1 MLRTLKAAAA
11 LAVIVTAAAATV
23 TTAAAAAPASPPPA
37 SPAHLAGPAASP
49 VTAPYTPVTAVTAP
63 FTPVP
68 ACGTPE
74 PGTAACL
81 ALVDGGFPARLLTA
95 PAANPGT
102 VTPPAPFTA
111 ADLQSAYRLPS
122 ALLGARQTIAIVDA
136 YNDPH
141 AAADLA
147 AYRQANGL
155 PACDAAFPCFTQ
167 VNQAGAAGPLP
178 PGNANWAV
186 EESTDVDMAS
196 AICPNC
202 KIVLVEADNNTLAN
216 LGAAEN
222 EAVKLGASVIA
233 NSYGGPEQGGEA
245 TLCRDYY
252 QHPGVAITVASGDG
266 GFGVEIPAACGSV
279 IAVGGTT
286 LYRSATG
293 RGWSQNAWSLE
304 DNQAVSG
311 SQYTGMGP
319 GSGCSAYIPKPAWQ
333 PGQLCSNRMV
343 ADTSAVADPFTP
355 VAVYDSYGQP
365 GWIAV
370 GGTSVAAQIIG
381 GVYALA
387 GNAATINPGA
397 YLYAHASQLN
407 DVTTGSPVTSTIA
420 GGANGFC
427 GGSYLCTP
435 GPGYDGPTGLGT
447 PDGIGAF

>member
-11 LAVIVTAAAATV
+11 LAVIVTAAAATAA
-23 TTAAAAAPASPPPA
+23 TAAPGPAHPA
-37 SPAHLAGPAASP
+37 SPAAATP
-49 VTAPYTPVTAVTAP
+49 TTAPYMPR
-63 FTPVP
+63 P
-68 ACGTPE
+68 ACGAPE

-81 ALVDGGFPARLLTA
+81 ALIDGGFPARLVTARAAQPGATTA
-95 PAANPGT
+95 PRPY
-102 VTPPAPFTA
+102 TA

-136 YNDPH
+136 YDDPN

-155 PACDAAFPCFTQ
+155 PACDAAFGCFTK

-178 PGNANWAV
+178 PADTDWAV

-202 KIVLVEADNNTLAN
+202 KIVLVEADDDTFAN

-222 EAVKLGASVIA
+222 EAAKLGASVIA
-233 NSYGGPEQGGEA
+233 NSYGGLEQDGEA
-245 TLCRDYY
+245 TLCQDYY
-252 QHPGVAITVASGDG
+252 QHPGVAITVASGDD
-266 GFGVEIPAACGSV
+266 GFGVNAPAACGSV

-286 LYRSATG
+286 LYRSATA
-293 RGWSQNAWSLE
+293 RGWSENAWSLE
-304 DNQAVSG
+304 MNQAASISLYV
-311 SQYTGMGP
+311 GMGP
-319 GSGCSAYIPKPAWQ
+319 GSGCSAYIAKPAWQ
-333 PGQLCSNRMV
+333 HDPLCGNRTV

-355 VAVYDSYGQP
+355 VAVYDSDGEP

-381 GVYALA
+381 GVYGLA

-397 YLYAHASQLN
+397 YLYARASQLN
-407 DVTTGSPVTSTIA
+407 DVTTGSPVTSTA
-420 GGANGFC
+420 GGADGFC

-435 GPGYDGPTGLGT
+435 GSGYDGPTGLGT

>member
-11 LAVIVTAAAATV
+11 LAMIVTAAAATV
-23 TTAAAAAPASPPPA
+23 ATAATAAPGSAHPASTAAA
-37 SPAHLAGPAASP
+37 GPT
-49 VTAPYTPVTAVTAP
+49 TAPYTPRTACDA
-63 FTPVP
+63 
-68 ACGTPE
+68 PE

-81 ALVDGGFPARLLTA
+81 ALIDGGFPARLLTA
-95 PAANPGT
+95 RAANPGAT
-102 VTPPAPFTA
+102 TPPRPYTA
-111 ADLQSAYRLPS
+111 TDLQAAYRLPS

-136 YNDPH
+136 YDDPN

-155 PACDAAFPCFTQ
+155 PACYAAFPCFTK
-167 VNQAGAAGPLP
+167 VNQDGAAGPLP
-178 PGNANWAV
+178 PPDAGWAV

-202 KIVLVEADNNTLAN
+202 KIVLVEADDDTIAN

-222 EAVKLGASVIA
+222 EAVKLGAGVIA
-233 NSYGGPEQGGEA
+233 NSYGGPEQDGEA
-245 TLCRDYY
+245 ALCQDYY
-252 QHPGVAITVASGDG
+252 QHPGVAITVSSGDD
-266 GFGVEIPAACGSV
+266 GFGVSIPAACGSV

-286 LYRSATG
+286 LYRSATA
-293 RGWSQNAWSLE
+293 RGWSENAWSLE
-304 DNQAVSG
+304 MNQAESD
-311 SQYTGMGP
+311 SEYLGMGP
-319 GSGCSAYIPKPAWQ
+319 GSGCSAYIAKPAWQ
-333 PGQLCSNRMV
+333 HDPLCGNRTV
-343 ADTSAVADPFTP
+343 ADVSAVADPFTP
-355 VAVYDSYGQP
+355 VAVYDSYTEP

-387 GNAATINPGA
+387 GNAAAINPGA
-397 YLYAHASQLN
+397 YLYGHASQLN
-407 DVTTGSPVTSTIA
+407 DVTTGSPVTSTA

>member
-1 MLRTLKAAAA
+1 MLRNLKAAAA

-23 TTAAAAAPASPPPA
+23 TTAATAAPTSAHPA
-37 SPAHLAGPAASP
+37 SPASPAGAASPAGPETASP
-49 VTAPYTPVTAVTAP
+49 VTAPY
-63 FTPVP
+63 TPVP

-81 ALVDGGFPARLLTA
+81 ALIDGGFPAWLMTARAAQPGATTA
-95 PAANPGT
+95 PAPY
-102 VTPPAPFTA
+102 TA

-136 YNDPH
+136 YDDPH

-147 AYRQANGL
+147 VYRQANGL
-155 PACDAAFPCFTQ
+155 PACDATFRCFTK

-178 PGNANWAV
+178 PANTDWAT

-202 KIVLVEADNNTLAN
+202 KIVLVEADSNTLAN

-222 EAVKLGASVIA
+222 EAVRLGANVIT

-245 TLCRDYY
+245 TVCRDYY
-252 QHPGVAITVASGDG
+252 QHPGVVITVSSGDD
-266 GFGVEIPAACGSV
+266 GFGVEMPAACGSV
-279 IAVGGTT
+279 IAVGGTA

-304 DNQAVSG
+304 LDLATQSSV
-311 SQYTGMGP
+311 GP

-333 PGQLCSNRMV
+333 HDRLCGNRTV

-355 VAVYDSYGQP
+355 VAVYDSYSEP
-365 GWIAV
+365 GWVAI

-387 GNAATINPGA
+387 GNAATISPGA
-397 YLYAHASQLN
+397 YLYAHASQLS
-407 DVTTGSPVTSTIA
+407 DVTTGSPVTSQIA
-420 GGANGFC
+420 GGGNGFC

-435 GPGYDGPTGLGT
+435 GHGYDGPTGLGT